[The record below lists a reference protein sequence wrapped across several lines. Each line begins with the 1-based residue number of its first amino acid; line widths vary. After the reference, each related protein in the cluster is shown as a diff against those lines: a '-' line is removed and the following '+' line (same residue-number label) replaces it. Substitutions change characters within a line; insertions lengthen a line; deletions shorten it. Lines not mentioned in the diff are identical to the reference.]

1 MHFGLRKLFLP
12 HRELKVFC
20 SQSLVQ
26 KMLSSKKRGKKES
39 LRGISLLRKAPDDR
53 QVKSL
58 KSADVNFQKMLP
70 KLILTFCLLFGVF
83 AEESNINCLKRSFC
97 LAAQNGS
104 NEKVSKVV
112 ESYKGILK
120 VCKANS
126 GQPGNCQHW
135 QYAVMQELVESY
147 TYGLNASQ
155 GKCQEDYVC
164 IRKQPETFEVDVI
177 NKRVRVVKAEQCWLL
192 VLHIEYRC
200 VLMYVQ
206 ESNCIWPSRRHSC
219 LSINIFWP
227 FFRASHQPQPS

>member
-1 MHFGLRKLFLP
+1 MSIFKNMF
-12 HRELKVFC
+12 
-20 SQSLVQ
+20 
-26 KMLSSKKRGKKES
+26 
-39 LRGISLLRKAPDDR
+39 
-53 QVKSL
+53 
-58 KSADVNFQKMLP
+58 P
-70 KLILTFCLLFGVF
+70 KIILTFCLLFGVF
-83 AEESNINCLKRSFC
+83 AEESDKNCLKRSFC

-104 NEKVSKVV
+104 NEKVAKVV

-126 GQPGNCQHW
+126 GQSGNCQHW

-227 FFRASHQPQPS
+227 FSEHPTNHNHHDDDHLRPWKAPRLLNSQCVLSVHQHWMLPLQFL